1 MADRIYPT
9 ELQLNKANSYG
20 TVTLCFDLNL
30 CIYNGTVSTTIYD
43 QRNDFDIDIVNFP
56 FLDCF
61 FPGVHHM
68 GYTYF
73 NLFDSQELLHILVT
87 LTAVIRPLLPNF
99 LGRAIL
105 ILHFGRRFR
114 NLIADTV
121 PL

>member
-43 QRNDFDIDIVNFP
+43 KRNDFDIDTVNFP

-61 FPGVHHM
+61 SPAYIIWGIHIS
-68 GYTYF
+68 TY
-73 NLFDSQELLHILVT
+73 L
-87 LTAVIRPLLPNF
+87 IRKSF
-99 LGRAIL
+99 FIS
-105 ILHFGRRFR
+105 
-114 NLIADTV
+114 
-121 PL
+121 